1 MNYENI
7 SFWGILPRDTG
18 SNELR
23 DVAEMWASL
32 SANASKGYQYEVLK
46 DGEVVSGVAG
56 STDELAEA
64 FTGPVSG
71 SFETEEEKLRYR
83 SVPFSLNLYGETE
96 SYPLAPCWEV
106 AIDANR
112 FRTDVGHSPETISDR
127 VDAVVDLTTS
137 AHRATG
143 ALYTYAQP
151 TTDPYELS
159 LHPDREQV
167 TEGRLESLYWLTVF
181 SPAPL
186 LLAERT
192 SLLSHPNC
200 ETKELNDGSIVVV
213 CGDNPVETSQEKIRE
228 IESHIWS

>member
-7 SFWGILPRDTG
+7 SIWGILPRDTG

-23 DVAEMWASL
+23 DVAEIWASL
-32 SANASKGYQYEVLK
+32 SANASKSYQYEVLK
-46 DGEVVSGVAG
+46 DGELVSGVAG

-64 FTGPVSG
+64 FTGSVSG
-71 SFETEEEKLRYR
+71 SFEIEGEKLRYR

-167 TEGRLESLYWLTVF
+167 TDGRLESIYWVTVF
-181 SPAPL
+181 SPAL
-186 LLAERT
+186 LSPDERT
-192 SLLSHPNC
+192 SLLSYPNC

-213 CGDNPVETSQEKIRE
+213 CGDNPVVTSQEKIRE
-228 IESHIWS
+228 IESHVWS